1 VHGEVDPGWL
11 DRRLRVLLLVAVAL
25 TLVVAPVLGPGPAV
39 ATDDAGTV
47 TPQPVADDIASAL
60 GDDGRVELLY
70 FGSITCPF
78 CQRMEAYLRE
88 LEGTYSPPLEVV
100 KHEVSRDPGARERW
114 EAELLARGYQP
125 SGVPTTILGD
135 RVWIGFDDRV
145 AVEVTDAVASLVAV
159 AGPSEAG
166 GDDGAADA
174 ETAASVTRV
183 DPVAPGQTSV
193 TIPLVGEVE
202 LAGRSAIGITALIA
216 FVDGFNP
223 CSLWVLAIL
232 LAMVLN
238 AGATRARVIAVG
250 VTFLAVTGLIYGAFI
265 VGVFTVVDL
274 LAGIAVIG
282 WVVGA
287 IALLVGAVN
296 IKDYFAYKQ
305 GLSFTIP
312 DRYKPRIYR
321 GGRAIRDHERP
332 LPAILATTVVL
343 AAGVAVIE
351 LPCTMGFPVI
361 WTGLLQTMGIGRGGE
376 FAGLLGLYLLIYVGL
391 ELVLFGIVVVT
402 MQVARLE
409 EQHGRALKL
418 VGGSLMVVLGVAM
431 IWFQTLLDDLTGLLI
446 LTLAAVGL
454 AGVLVLINRARG
466 GNGGHGGKGDDRSG
480 RGRPETPTGRSA
492 TSGRG

>member
-1 VHGEVDPGWL
+1 
-11 DRRLRVLLLVAVAL
+11 
-25 TLVVAPVLGPGPAV
+25 
-39 ATDDAGTV
+39 
-47 TPQPVADDIASAL
+47 
-60 GDDGRVELLY
+60 
-70 FGSITCPF
+70 
-78 CQRMEAYLRE
+78 
-88 LEGTYSPPLEVV
+88 
-100 KHEVSRDPGARERW
+100 VSRNPDARARW

-125 SGVPTTILGD
+125 SGVPTAILGD

-145 AVEVTDAVASLVAV
+145 ATEISASVASLVAV
-159 AGPSEAG
+159 AGSSEAA
-166 GDDGAADA
+166 GDGSSADDA
-174 ETAASVTRV
+174 EAAASATRV
-183 DPVAPGQTSV
+183 DPVEPGQTTI

-274 LAGIAVIG
+274 LSSVAVIG

-312 DRYKPRIYR
+312 DRFKPRIYR

-332 LPAILATTVVL
+332 LPAVLATTVVL
-343 AAGVAVIE
+343 AAGVSLVEI
-351 LPCTMGFPVI
+351 PCTMGFPVI
-361 WTGLLQTMGIGRGGE
+361 WTGLIQTMGIGRGTE

-391 ELVLFGIVVVT
+391 ELVLFGVVVVT
-402 MQVARLE
+402 MQVVRMDE
-409 EQHGRALKL
+409 RHGRALKL

-446 LTLAAVGL
+446 LTLTAVGL
-454 AGVLVLINRARG
+454 AGVLLLINRARG
-466 GNGGHGGKGDDRSG
+466 GNGTGSGPDRPQAPS
-480 RGRPETPTGRSA
+480 GRSA
-492 TSGRG
+492 TSGRR